1 VKLPITVDYDG
12 DLFPFDVYSRPL
24 WDWCK
29 ELLMDRSIV
38 SQFEWNAQRL
48 WKYHGVNQKF
58 VRFYD
63 EPWTA
68 DDWWTYQ
75 VSTNQ

>member
-1 VKLPITVDYDG
+1 MKSPITVDYDG
-12 DLFPFDVYSRPL
+12 DLFLFNVYSRPL

-38 SQFEWNAQRL
+38 SQFKWNAQRL
-48 WKYHGVNQKF
+48 WKYHRVKQKF

-75 VSTNQ
+75 VSTN